1 MFLPGT
7 ILSDGEWH
15 RIEIKWLG
23 SDLSV
28 GIDYGSRVTL
38 LPMSA
43 NKIQGLYV
51 GKILLGGPDSLSIG
65 SVFAAEYGY
74 FEGCIQVITLNKFR
88 FHHNIIWNK
97 NLMSRFSCNR
107 MSELEHRNHC

>member
-74 FEGCIQVITLNKFR
+74 FEGCIQVRTLKKFSYH
-88 FHHNIIWNK
+88 FNFI
-97 NLMSRFSCNR
+97 
-107 MSELEHRNHC
+107 

>member
-7 ILSDGEWH
+7 SLSDGEWH

-23 SDLSV
+23 SDISV
-28 GIDYGSRVTL
+28 ALDYGSRLTL

-51 GKILLGGPDSLSIG
+51 GKILIGGADSLTSG
-65 SVFAAEYGY
+65 TLLSADYGY
-74 FEGCIQVITLNKFR
+74 FEGCIQVNFFLTIKPNLTKIPNAYCRRYHNWLVFFR
-88 FHHNIIWNK
+88 
-97 NLMSRFSCNR
+97 M
-107 MSELEHRNHC
+107 

>member
-7 ILSDGEWH
+7 TLADGEWH

-23 SDLSV
+23 SDISV
-28 GIDYGSRVTL
+28 GIDYGSKVTL

-51 GKILLGGPDSLSIG
+51 GKILLGGPDSSSAGNSLLS
-65 SVFAAEYGY
+65 EYGY
-74 FEGCIQVITLNKFR
+74 VEGCVQVFIDNSF
-88 FHHNIIWNK
+88 
-97 NLMSRFSCNR
+97 
-107 MSELEHRNHC
+107 